1 MSAGRAL
8 RTLLRAGR
16 VIQVPSIYDGLT
28 ARLAAAAGFEA
39 VSVTGNGV
47 SASFLGQPDI
57 GLVTLTESAAVARNV
72 AAAVDVP
79 VIYDADT
86 GYGSAL
92 NVIRTVREMEGAG
105 VAGIKLEDQVTPKRC
120 GVLPVPIPVVSEEE
134 YLGKIE
140 AAVWAKRDPDFVII
154 ARTDAKST
162 LGLEAAAQRA
172 RRAIELG
179 ADVGLVIGAR
189 EPEELKQVTEIVRA
203 PLAVLV
209 EERGPAADLS
219 PAQLQELGFTLAI
232 YPGAVRYT
240 VVGAARRVLE
250 ALRRDGTAA
259 AFRSGMVTPEEFNE
273 LMGLPEQFELE
284 RRFVRGSG
292 VAEPVR

>member
-8 RTLLRAGR
+8 RRLLQSGR
-16 VIQVPSIYDGLT
+16 VVQVPSIYDGLT

-39 VSVTGNGV
+39 LSVTGNAV
-47 SASFLGQPDI
+47 SASLLGQPDI
-57 GLVTLTESAAVARNV
+57 GLVTLTESAAVARNI

-92 NVIRTVREMEGAG
+92 NVIRTVREMEAAG

-120 GVLPVPIPVVSEEE
+120 GVLPVPIPVVSEQE

-140 AAVWAKRDPDFVII
+140 AALWARREPDFVLI

-162 LGLEAAAQRA
+162 LGLRAAALRA
-172 RRAIELG
+172 QHAIEAG
-179 ADVGLVIGAR
+179 ADAALVIGAR
-189 EPEELKQVTEIVRA
+189 EPEELKQVAETVRA
-203 PLAVLV
+203 PLALLV
-209 EERGPAADLS
+209 EERGPAAELSLAALQDL
-219 PAQLQELGFTLAI
+219 GYNLAI

-250 ALRRDGTAA
+250 ALRRDGTTAA
-259 AFRSGMVTPEEFNE
+259 YRSAMASPEEWNE
-273 LMGLPEQFELE
+273 LLGLPEQFELE
-284 RRFVRGSG
+284 RRFV
-292 VAEPVR
+292 PPNC